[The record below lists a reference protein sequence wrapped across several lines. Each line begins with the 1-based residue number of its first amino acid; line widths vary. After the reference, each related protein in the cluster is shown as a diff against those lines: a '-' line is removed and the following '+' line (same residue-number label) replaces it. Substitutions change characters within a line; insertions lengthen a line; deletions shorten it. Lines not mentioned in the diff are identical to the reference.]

1 VKHRTRESALA
12 RRLISLA
19 AFATSGPRRQSSQGP
34 TVTNFISAILVH
46 VADPEAGLAWY
57 AKAFPDARIETSQPS
72 GFRYLAIGGLQLEL
86 VQADEKVPS
95 GAAGSVVY
103 WAVAD
108 FDRALA
114 HFQSV
119 GAKLYRG
126 PMEID
131 AAEWMAQF
139 RDPWG
144 NCFGIRGRKAGNA

>member
-1 VKHRTRESALA
+1 LPGTSN
-12 RRLISLA
+12 
-19 AFATSGPRRQSSQGP
+19 AF
-34 TVTNFISAILVH
+34 
-46 VADPEAGLAWY
+46 PEA
-57 AKAFPDARIETSQPS
+57 RVETSQPS

-103 WAVAD
+103 WAVED
-108 FDRALA
+108 FDRALT
-114 HFQSV
+114 HFQLV

-131 AAEWMAQF
+131 AAEWMAQL

-144 NCFGIRGRKAGNA
+144 NCFGIRGRKEGWDGPKTQERHGRLNFSLRGQQPKAGRRGFASSSA

>member
-1 VKHRTRESALA
+1 M
-12 RRLISLA
+12 
-19 AFATSGPRRQSSQGP
+19 
-34 TVTNFISAILVH
+34 TNFISAILVH

-57 AKAFPDARIETSQPS
+57 ANAFPEARIETSQPS

-86 VQADEKVPS
+86 VQADEKVPN

-108 FDRALA
+108 FDRALT
-114 HFQSV
+114 HFQSL

-144 NCFGIRGRKAGNA
+144 NCIGIRGRKAANA